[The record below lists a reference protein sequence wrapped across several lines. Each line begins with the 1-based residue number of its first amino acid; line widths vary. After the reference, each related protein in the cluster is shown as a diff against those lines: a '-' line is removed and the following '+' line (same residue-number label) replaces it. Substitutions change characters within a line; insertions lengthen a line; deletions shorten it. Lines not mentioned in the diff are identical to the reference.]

1 MAKRKRREKV
11 YPPLGPIICE
21 RCGGPIVA
29 GQQVPASF
37 EVKHYDTPYPHPV
50 LSKPLVIR
58 GIIGANGES
67 RGDMSMGDQLRQRA
81 AMGGPSEREALRRFE
96 ELWAEAIAAI
106 LVAEYQRRQEEDD
119 GPAPR

>member
-1 MAKRKRREKV
+1 MAKRQRREKV

-29 GQQVPASF
+29 GQQVRAFF
-37 EVKHYDTPYPHPV
+37 EVKHYDAPYPHPV

-96 ELWAEAIAAI
+96 EIWVGAIATL
-106 LVAEYQRRQEEDD
+106 LVAEYRRRQDEDD
-119 GPAPR
+119 CPAPR